1 MFILLI
7 SGAIEERLG
16 TGLDLPLIYLKGC
29 SQLKKQAID
38 QTIILPSVLYFFVLE
53 ID

>member
-1 MFILLI
+1 MFIPLI
-7 SGAIEERLG
+7 SRAIGERLG
-16 TGLDLPLIYLKGC
+16 TGLDLPPYIFEGV
-29 SQLKKQAID
+29 QPIKKQAID